1 MGQMYISQISIA
13 TKLDAVEDLWE
24 VFPASQNPICIHS
37 IRLGQSTLEADA
49 NAGMARVS
57 LRRDTA
63 TGTATTLAA
72 RPLLPGT
79 ELADAVVKHSH
90 TVDAA
95 GTETVLIEDSWNVQA
110 GWLYLPTPEERPWFT
125 SAAGAVLRN
134 EEIVAAATV
143 TITVVFEE
151 FKLV

>member
-13 TKLDAVEDLWE
+13 SKLDAIEDLWE
-24 VFPASQNPICIHS
+24 AFPATQNPICIHS
-37 IRLGQSTLEADA
+37 IRLGQITLEADA
-49 NAGMARVS
+49 NAGMAHVR

-72 RPLLPGT
+72 NPLLPGT
-79 ELADAVVKHSH
+79 ELADTTVKHSH

-95 GTETVLIEDSWNVQA
+95 GTETQLVEDSWNVQA

-125 SAAGAVLRN
+125 SAAGLVISN
-134 EEIVAAATV
+134 DEVVAAATI

-151 FKLV
+151 FKMV